1 MPLKKTN
8 NLLDKQSLL
17 TSFRIWLIE
26 LLKVMGNWISFL
38 RITVNKRVYIKKIK
52 EIAQQDKRRR
62 LDSRYLKVMGFLVA
76 KGFLYINK
84 RIHLNPNGHINLK
97 DAIWAG
103 RFVEPRILEV
113 LPAAYERFK
122 RHFSG
127 DAETVEKLEQ
137 IIDRIKQKSDH
148 KIEFYGISI
157 EKIRPWFFIRLRDGR
172 SKSLNERK
180 VSKTFRFKPETV
192 DILKKLKDQT
202 GQSETAILEN
212 LISRN
217 APFDL
222 A

>member
-1 MPLKKTN
+1 M
-8 NLLDKQSLL
+8 
-17 TSFRIWLIE
+17 
-26 LLKVMGNWISFL
+26 LLKAFCILM
-38 RITVNKRVYIKKIK
+38 KKFI
-52 EIAQQDKRRR
+52 
-62 LDSRYLKVMGFLVA
+62 
-76 KGFLYINK
+76 
-84 RIHLNPNGHINLK
+84 LNPNGHINLK

-148 KIEFYGISI
+148 KTEFYGISI

-172 SKSLNERK
+172 SKSLDERK

-217 APFDL
+217 ALFDL

>member
-1 MPLKKTN
+1 
-8 NLLDKQSLL
+8 
-17 TSFRIWLIE
+17 
-26 LLKVMGNWISFL
+26 
-38 RITVNKRVYIKKIK
+38 VNKRVYIKKIK
-52 EIAQQDKRRR
+52 EIAQKDKRRR
-62 LDSRYLKVMGFLVA
+62 LDPRYLKVMGFLVA

-84 RIHLNPNGHINLK
+84 KIHHNPNGHINLK

-172 SKSLNERK
+172 SKSLDERK
-180 VSKTFRFKPETV
+180 VSKTFRFKPEIV

-212 LISRN
+212 LIATKRVDSSYKI
-217 APFDL
+217 
-222 A
+222 

>member
-1 MPLKKTN
+1 
-8 NLLDKQSLL
+8 
-17 TSFRIWLIE
+17 
-26 LLKVMGNWISFL
+26 
-38 RITVNKRVYIKKIK
+38 VNKRDFIKKIK
-52 EIAQQDKRRR
+52 KLAQQDKKRRQ
-62 LDSRYLKVMGFLVA
+62 DPRYLKVMGFLAA

-84 RIHLNPNGHINLK
+84 KILLNPNGHINLT

-103 RFVEPRILEV
+103 HFVEPRILEV

-172 SKSLNERK
+172 SKSLDERK
-180 VSKTFRFKPETV
+180 ISKTFRFKPETV
-192 DILKKLKDQT
+192 DILKNLKDQT

-212 LISRN
+212 LIAAKRKDVKHN
-217 APFDL
+217 L
-222 A
+222 